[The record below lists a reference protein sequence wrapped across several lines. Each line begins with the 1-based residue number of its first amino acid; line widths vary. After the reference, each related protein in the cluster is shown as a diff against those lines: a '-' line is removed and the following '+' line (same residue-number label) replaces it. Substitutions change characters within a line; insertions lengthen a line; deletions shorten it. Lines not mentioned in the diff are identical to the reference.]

1 MKEKSL
7 IIYLYDHFDEIS
19 FGFKPDSKEYENA
32 RREREYAYQNLNA
45 ILPEGGEKV
54 LENYYEKDSYVTL
67 LEQKEVYRQG
77 VCLGVKFITEAF
89 AENRNSCDF

>member
-32 RREREYAYQNLNA
+32 RREREEAYKNLNA

-54 LENYYEKDSYVTL
+54 LEN
-67 LEQKEVYRQG
+67 
-77 VCLGVKFITEAF
+77 
-89 AENRNSCDF
+89 